1 MFRMISEIDILGKE
15 LHMYTSYIN
24 YAPKGSIYLGQ
35 YKKLS
40 DAWRACDEALEL
52 LKNEDVIYRPII
64 IGEQYNS
71 TFMEV

>member
-1 MFRMISEIDILGKE
+1 MISEIDILGKE

>member
-24 YAPKGSIYLGQ
+24 YAPKCSIYLGQ

-40 DAWRACDEALEL
+40 DAWRACNEVLEL
-52 LKNEDVIYRPII
+52 LKNVDAIYRPII
-64 IGEQYNS
+64 IGEQ
-71 TFMEV
+71 

>member
-15 LHMYTSYIN
+15 LHMY
-24 YAPKGSIYLGQ
+24 LGQ
-35 YKKLS
+35 FKKLS

-64 IGEQYNS
+64 IGEQ
-71 TFMEV
+71 

>member
-52 LKNEDVIYRPII
+52 LKKCGCYL
-64 IGEQYNS
+64 
-71 TFMEV
+71 

>member
-24 YAPKGSIYLGQ
+24 YAPKGSIYLEQ

-40 DAWRACDEALEL
+40 DAWRACNEVLEL
-52 LKNEDVIYRPII
+52 LKNVDAIYRPII
-64 IGEQYNS
+64 IGEQ
-71 TFMEV
+71 

>member
-40 DAWRACDEALEL
+40 DAWRACDEAIEL

-64 IGEQYNS
+64 IANS
-71 TFMEV
+71 ARTVRLF

>member
-24 YAPKGSIYLGQ
+24 YAPKGNIYLGQ

-40 DAWRACDEALEL
+40 DAWRACDEVLEL

-64 IGEQYNS
+64 IGEQ
-71 TFMEV
+71 